1 MSETRQRLAALLT
14 ERSVKL
20 GDFTLASGARSSYY
34 IDARLT
40 TMSAEGQHLVGR
52 VALGAIRDAGWDP
65 EWVGGLTLGADPVAY
80 AIAHRSFHEGPSIDA
95 FTVRKTPKDH
105 GTGRQI
111 EGGLPAG
118 ARVVL
123 LEDSVTSGGSALKAA
138 EVVVAH
144 GADVL
149 GVLALVDR
157 EEGGRAAIEGAG
169 YPFITVFRAADLVRG
184 AGAVTGTADA

>member
-1 MSETRQRLAALLT
+1 MSEARDRLAELLR

-20 GDFTLASGARSSYY
+20 GDFTLASGARSTYY

-40 TMSAEGQHLVGR
+40 TMSSEGQRLVGE
-52 VALGAIRDAGWDP
+52 VALDAIRSAGWDP
-65 EWVGGLTLGADPVAY
+65 GWVGGLTLGADPVAY
-80 AIAHRSFHEGPSIDA
+80 AIAHRSSMDGPSVDA
-95 FTVRKTPKDH
+95 FTVRKAPKGH

-111 EGGLPAG
+111 EGGLPHD

-138 EVVVAH
+138 EVVSAH
-144 GADVL
+144 GAEIL

-157 EEGGRAAIEGAG
+157 EEGGRDAIEAAG
-169 YPFITVFRAADLVRG
+169 YPFVALFPAKDLVAAASG
-184 AGAVTGTADA
+184 V

>member
-1 MSETRQRLAALLT
+1 MNSAREELASLLR

-20 GDFTLASGARSSYY
+20 GDFTLASGARSNYY

-40 TMSAEGQHLVGR
+40 TMSAKGQHLVGQ
-52 VALGAIRDAGWDP
+52 VALAAIRDAGWEP
-65 EWVGGLTLGADPVAY
+65 GWVGGLTLGADPVAY
-80 AIAHRSFHEGPSIDA
+80 AIAHQSAEDGPPVDA
-95 FTVRKTPKDH
+95 FTVRKQPKGH

-111 EGGLPAG
+111 EGGLPPD

-138 EVVVAH
+138 QVVAGH
-144 GADVL
+144 GAEIL

-157 EEGGRAAIEGAG
+157 EEGGREAIEEAG
-169 YPFITVFRAADLVRG
+169 YDFVSIYPARDLLSAA
-184 AGAVTGTADA
+184 AGV

>member
-1 MSETRQRLAALLT
+1 MNASRDRLAELLR

-40 TMSAEGQHLVGR
+40 TMSAEGQRLVGE
-52 VALGAIRDAGWDP
+52 VALDAIRAAGWDP
-65 EWVGGLTLGADPVAY
+65 AWVGGLTLGADPVAY
-80 AIAHRSFHEGPSIDA
+80 AIAHHSAGNGPSVDA
-95 FTVRKTPKDH
+95 FTVRKAPKGH

-111 EGGLPAG
+111 EGGLPPG

-138 EVVVAH
+138 EVVSAH
-144 GADVL
+144 GAEIL

-157 EEGGRAAIEGAG
+157 EEGGREAIEGAG
-169 YPFITVFRAADLVRG
+169 YRFVAIFPAKDLVS
-184 AGAVTGTADA
+184 AAPSV